1 MTAHVIPERSSR
13 RRAATRSPVDGVR
26 GLAILLVVL
35 SHAWKVWP
43 AEQRGTLGSLEALFS
58 SGSVAVS
65 IFFVLT
71 GFLVTC
77 TLVRRLDE
85 VGPVGPLAWFTGRV
99 LRITIQVWL
108 LLGAVY
114 LASRVDPTDVTP
126 PGVTRASLLSAASY
140 TWNTYVREN
149 ALSARSDIGALYFL
163 CVDIQVLS
171 ALLLA
176 ILVLAR
182 ARRVLTLGVVVL
194 LVGSS
199 VWRALAYAQDGWFAA
214 TLTTTTRM
222 DSILWGVA
230 AALLVDRLVALRR
243 DGDALLGAATLV
255 IVGCVVSTAFWGLD
269 AYFTVVGPVIGA
281 ATALLVLADTAPRP
295 RAGLAD
301 GVWAWPPLVV
311 LGRASLTVFLWHIP
325 VFEAVARHTPACALL
340 TGRWWPS
347 PSSPW
352 SWWPS
357 SASSPARSRG
367 GWVDS
372 RNTARGGRSAQKP
385 PSRPWSPSAPEGARC
400 EPDLR
405 RRRTCHPAA
414 ARTTRPPRCRRPG

>member
-1 MTAHVIPERSSR
+1 ML
-13 RRAATRSPVDGVR
+13 DGVR

-35 SHAWKVWP
+35 SHSWKVWP
-43 AEQRGTLGSLEALFS
+43 AEERGTLGSLEALFS

-65 IFFVLT
+65 IFFVIT
-71 GFLVTC
+71 GFLVTR

-99 LRITIQVWL
+99 LRITVQVWV

-114 LASRVDPTDVTP
+114 LASRVDGTDVTP
-126 PGVTRASLLSAASY
+126 PAVTRESLLSAAGY

-163 CVDIQVLS
+163 CIDIQVLS

-182 ARRVLTLGVVVL
+182 ARTVLTLGVLVL

-199 VWRALAYAQDGWFAA
+199 VWRALAYEQDGWFSA

-230 AALLVDRLVALRR
+230 AALLVDRLTALRR
-243 DGDALLGAATLV
+243 HGDGLLGAATLV
-255 IVGCVVSTAFWGLD
+255 IGGCVVSTAFWGLE

-281 ATALLVLADTAPRP
+281 ATALLVIADTAPRP
-295 RAGLAD
+295 RAGYAD
-301 GVWAWPPLVV
+301 RLWDWPPLVV

-325 VFEAVARHTPACALL
+325 VFEAVARHTPEWHPLPRTLVAVALL
-340 TGRWWPS
+340 AVVVVVVERLVARPVTSWVGRLS
-347 PSSPW
+347 EK
-352 SWWPS
+352 
-357 SASSPARSRG
+357 SARRPAR
-367 GWVDS
+367 D
-372 RNTARGGRSAQKP
+372 TAQLP
-385 PSRPWSPSAPEGARC
+385 TPEAVR
-400 EPDLR
+400 
-405 RRRTCHPAA
+405 A
-414 ARTTRPPRCRRPG
+414 